1 MSYEKLMNPERSAM
15 TVKPAK
21 VIYVN
26 QKSYLQEQLNAID
39 LAVQEMQLNRQSAD
53 IDNGRP
59 SHYFGSFQNDK
70 TA

>member
-1 MSYEKLMNPERSAM
+1 MMSYEKLMNPERSAM

-39 LAVQEMQLNRQSAD
+39 LAVQDMQFNR
-53 IDNGRP
+53 
-59 SHYFGSFQNDK
+59 
-70 TA
+70 